1 MPSEKE
7 NKAEKC
13 LRLVSAQTY
22 FTIPLSLSPTLPMG
36 LSEWTICTYN
46 VCAEYVRHTRSISSY
61 VWMKTNAP
69 RRWETK
75 QKSQWWQQNER
86 ALRSALQQ
94 QRSTAEANANDN
106 SDSGLFLFNDLF
118 LGFPLLP
125 FISIKC
131 FTEWL
136 KSNEWMDEWMNVIGF
151 FFCICNKNNHNKIQR
166 NCKEIVK
173 RFANSLRNSEIINF
187 AQKPKENFCK
197 KWAFKEYSNNSQIL
211 EERIYYL

>member
-1 MPSEKE
+1 MRITTKVVSKSQRIMRTHTHTNTHAHVRWCELKSEREQKHNDDCEDRQYMPSEKE

-22 FTIPLSLSPTLPMG
+22 FTIPLSLSPTLSPG
-36 LSEWTICTYN
+36 WSERTISTYN
-46 VCAEYVRHTRSISSY
+46 VCAEYVRHTRCISSY

-118 LGFPLLP
+118 LAFHLFL
-125 FISIKC
+125 
-131 FTEWL
+131 
-136 KSNEWMDEWMNVIGF
+136 F
-151 FFCICNKNNHNKIQR
+151 FLS
-166 NCKEIVK
+166 
-173 RFANSLRNSEIINF
+173 SL
-187 AQKPKENFCK
+187 
-197 KWAFKEYSNNSQIL
+197 
-211 EERIYYL
+211 